1 MVSPLV
7 SLGSKPFYTAL
18 NCSQLTSPGA
28 SCGRAGLMRRPDRAL
43 FAGEGSATAAPA
55 AAVGVA
61 PFGEAT
67 QTWGPV
73 ASSSQTRSYRTSERI
88 WYEVGER

>member
-1 MVSPLV
+1 
-7 SLGSKPFYTAL
+7 
-18 NCSQLTSPGA
+18 
-28 SCGRAGLMRRPDRAL
+28 MRRPDRAL

-88 WYEVGER
+88 WYEVGERWCKRDNASEPECCRLYRDPRRS